1 MWLIGGSKTTARRV
15 KNGRSARRLCEECNV
30 VAVFDEHEVTDRLNA
45 FFIELFKTTQ
55 NRMVCSECGADRD
68 IDELLAT
75 PAPADAKAS
84 KPAPKALAATPK
96 AATRAESPGKPDAD
110 VDEMLAALKRKIAKK

>member
-30 VAVFDEHEVTDRLNA
+30 VAVFDEHELTDKFNA
-45 FFIELFKTTQ
+45 FFVELYQTTQ
-55 NRMVCSECGADRD
+55 PRMVCSECGADRD
-68 IDELLAT
+68 VDELLAA
-75 PAPADAKAS
+75 PAPADTPAS
-84 KPAPKALAATPK
+84 KPTPAVLPRAAAPSKP
-96 AATRAESPGKPDAD
+96 AELPQKPEAD